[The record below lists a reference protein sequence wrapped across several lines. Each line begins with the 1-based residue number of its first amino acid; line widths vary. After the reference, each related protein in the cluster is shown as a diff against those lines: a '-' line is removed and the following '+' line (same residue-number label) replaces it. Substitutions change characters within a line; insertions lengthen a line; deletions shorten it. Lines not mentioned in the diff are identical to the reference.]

1 MTMAKRIK
9 LRTLLAGGVFTL
21 LFVGLI
27 GKVYWVQV
35 VKADFWAGEAMKAWN
50 ASETL
55 KQERG
60 RILDRDGRVLAA
72 DAAAYTIAVNPKLIA
87 KFEQEHP
94 QWRMA
99 DRIVSKLH
107 NVLGAPEDELRKAIT
122 SQKDNGEYR
131 DQREIRPYGWKVDKK
146 LKDRLDA
153 FREELRNITGIKTDV
168 GLYFMEEKKRYYP
181 KDELASHILGY
192 EDKEGV
198 AVLGLEKKLN
208 EELSGSEGYIK
219 YQKDGARMQLPNGKV
234 DYKQPLDGKDVTLT
248 IDEDIQFYIEE
259 ALRTAYDKYKP
270 ISMTAIAADPNTMEI
285 LGMASLPDFNPNSYW
300 DKAEDLSAFRN
311 NAIQSLYEPGSTF
324 KIVTLAG
331 AVEEGLFDPN
341 AYYKSGSIK
350 YSEKDKPIKDHN
362 NGIGWGENGMI
373 TYLEGLK
380 HSSNVAFVKL
390 GYQMLGKERLVKYIN
405 DFGFGQKTGI
415 ELPNEVSRPFSL
427 DWPSE
432 VATATFGQGKVLV
445 TPIQQVAA
453 VAAVANG
460 GKLLQPHLV
469 KSISDPNTGEKVVTE
484 PKLVRQVISP
494 ETSSQVG
501 LYLEQVVSDLEDGTG
516 RIVYTPGY
524 RIAGKTGTAQ
534 KVSRG
539 EAGGY
544 AKNKY
549 VVSFIGYA
557 PVENPKVVLYVL
569 VDEPQIDNAG
579 GGSVA
584 GPIFKEIMI
593 KSLQKL
599 GIEPKLNEQDR
610 ENTEAAGAG
619 VSSTNEGKKTVLTA
633 TVPDVTE
640 MTVAQARDRLG
651 QSKFPYGVLGK
662 GTKVLQQL
670 PKGGSVIPATQR
682 IYLLTDTKPGNVP
695 DLTGLSLRDALE
707 MCTLLQV
714 TAKVEGEGYVVS
726 QKAEKEGDRWTLRL
740 TLAAQ
745 DQPAPSDANTA
756 EGENTEAGDQASSAA
771 DSQTEEAGAE

>member
-1 MTMAKRIK
+1 MAMAKRIK
-9 LRTLLAGGVFTL
+9 LRTLLAGGIFTL
-21 LFVGLI
+21 LFVGLVMR
-27 GKVYWVQV
+27 VYWVQV
-35 VKADFWAGEAMKAWN
+35 VKAEFWTEEAMKTWN

-60 RILDRDGRVLAA
+60 MILDRNGKVLAA

-94 QWRMA
+94 EWKMA

-107 NVLGAPEDELRKAIT
+107 NVLGTSEDKLREMIASK
-122 SQKDNGEYR
+122 KDNGEYR
-131 DQREIRPYGWKVDKK
+131 DQREIRPEGWKVDKNV
-146 LKDRLDA
+146 KDRLDA
-153 FREELRNITGIKTDV
+153 FREELRKITGIKTDV
-168 GLYFMEEKKRYYP
+168 GLYFLEEKKRYYP
-181 KDELASHILGY
+181 KETLASHILGY
-192 EDKEGV
+192 EDKEGN
-198 AVLGLEKKLN
+198 AIQGLEKKLD
-208 EELSGSEGYIK
+208 EELKGSEGYIK

-234 DYKQPLDGKDVTLT
+234 EYKQALDGKDITLT

-259 ALRTAYDKYKP
+259 ALRAGYEQYKP

-300 DKAEDLSAFRN
+300 EKAQDLSAFRN

-350 YSEKDKPIKDHN
+350 YSDKDKPIKDHN
-362 NGIGWGENGMI
+362 NGVGWGENGMI

-390 GYQMLGKERLVKYIN
+390 GYQMLGKERLVQYIN

-415 ELPNEVSRPFSL
+415 ELPNEVSKPFSL

-460 GKLLQPHLV
+460 GRLLQPHLV
-469 KSISDPNTGEKVVTE
+469 KTISDPNTGEKIVTE
-484 PKLVRQVISP
+484 PTLVRQVISP
-494 ETSSQVG
+494 ETSRQVG
-501 LYLEQVVSDLEDGTG
+501 LYLEQVVSDLKDGTG
-516 RIVYTPGY
+516 RVAYTPGY

-534 KVSRG
+534 KVSSG
-539 EAGGY
+539 QAGGY

-557 PVENPKVVLYVL
+557 PVENPKVVLYVV

-579 GGSVA
+579 GGAVA
-584 GPIFKEIMI
+584 GPIFKEIMV

-599 GIEPKLNEQDR
+599 GVEPKLDES
-610 ENTEAAGAG
+610 ETEASKDE
-619 VSSTNEGKKTVLTA
+619 SSPAEDKNAVLTA
-633 TVPDVTE
+633 KVPDVTG
-640 MTVAQARDRLG
+640 MTVAQALDRLTQG
-651 QSKFPYGVLGK
+651 KFPHGVLGK
-662 GTKVLQQL
+662 GDKVLQQL
-670 PKGGSVIPATQR
+670 PKGGSVMPTSQR
-682 IYLLTDTKPGNVP
+682 IYLLTDTKTGNVP

-707 MCTLLQV
+707 MCSLLQV
-714 TAKVEGEGYVVS
+714 TVKVEGEGYVVS
-726 QKAEKEGDRWTLRL
+726 QQAVKEDDRWTLHL
-740 TLAAQ
+740 KLAPQ
-745 DQPAPSDANTA
+745 DQDDAAGEEPDGGDGSPEDEQPSTD
-756 EGENTEAGDQASSAA
+756 EAAS
-771 DSQTEEAGAE
+771 D